1 MAQYPQL
8 WLHNT
13 LEVWFGYL
21 LTAIAAIPAAAVGL
35 FLTSRGAGQQ
45 TAIIISV
52 SLAVIGGFVAEWII
66 HLWPLGQ
73 ERRVDSTTREKSL
86 RCVSNPSRITI
97 NSDRHY

>member
-1 MAQYPQL
+1 MVQHPQS

-13 LEVWFGYL
+13 VEVWFGYL

-35 FLTSRGAGQQ
+35 LLTSRGAGQQ

-66 HLWPLGQ
+66 HLCLLG
-73 ERRVDSTTREKSL
+73 KSGG
-86 RCVSNPSRITI
+86 
-97 NSDRHY
+97 